1 MSNPDSRLSA
11 LAERILQKNL
21 EFNKS
26 NAFSPSASAPETK
39 AERTTSAAKAVVD
52 LETQR
57 RDEKTA
63 RLRAARLKRDAGA
76 PSPSRKKQK

>member
-1 MSNPDSRLSA
+1 MNNPDSRLSA

-21 EFNKS
+21 EFNKK
-26 NAFSPSASAPETK
+26 NAFSPNASVPETK
-39 AERTTSAAKAVVD
+39 ADQTNNAAKAVVE

-63 RLRAARLKRDAGA
+63 RLRAARLNRDAVA
-76 PSPSRKKQK
+76 PTPNKKKQK